1 MKKILAVFLALLI
14 IVFQTPLTTNALE
27 LSAESAIVVD
37 LNSSIIVYE
46 KNAHQKRGMAST
58 TKIMTALVVLENCP
72 LDKVVCVPVEA
83 VGIEGSSIYGADFS
97 SEMLAVAKQ
106 KIANLQL
113 SERISLTE
121 CNAEDIPLEDEAV
134 DAATV
139 AFGVRNFENQGKALT
154 EMARTIRKGGHLIVL
169 EFSNPSCA
177 FVRWCYRL
185 YSHYILPAIGR
196 LVSKHSTAYTY
207 LPESIDQFASPKAFS
222 ALLKE
227 VGFENIECRSQ
238 SMGIAHIYVAQKA

>member
-1 MKKILAVFLALLI
+1 MENNESKSEMVRGMFNDIAPTYDKLNHILSFDIDKLWRKRVVRIVRKLGAKKIMDMATGTGDLAIALA
-14 IVFQTPLTTNALE
+14 
-27 LSAESAIVVD
+27 
-37 LNSSIIVYE
+37 
-46 KNAHQKRGMAST
+46 R
-58 TKIMTALVVLENCP
+58 
-72 LDKVVCVPVEA
+72 
-83 VGIEGSSIYGADFS
+83 GIEGSVVYGADFS

-106 KIANLQL
+106 KIEQLQL

-121 CNAEDIPLEDEAV
+121 CDAENIPFEDEKV

-139 AFGVRNFENQGKALT
+139 AFGVRNFEHQREALT
-154 EMARTIRKGGHLIVL
+154 EIKRTIRKGGHLIVL

-207 LPESIDQFASPKAFS
+207 LPESIDQFASPEAFTT
-222 ALLKE
+222 LLKE
-227 VGFENIECRSQ
+227 VGFNRVERKSQ
-238 SMGIAHIYVAQKA
+238 SMGIAHIYIAHKA

>member
-1 MKKILAVFLALLI
+1 MNKESKGEMVRGMFNDIAPTYDRLNHILSLDIDKLWRKRVVR
-14 IVFQTPLTTNALE
+14 IVHKTGAKHIMDMATGTGDL
-27 LSAESAIVVD
+27 AIV
-37 LNSSIIVYE
+37 LA
-46 KNAHQKRGMAST
+46 KK
-58 TKIMTALVVLENCP
+58 
-72 LDKVVCVPVEA
+72 
-83 VGIEGSSIYGADFS
+83 IEGSTIYGADFS

-106 KIANLQL
+106 KIEMLGL

-121 CNAEDIPLEDEAV
+121 CNAENIPLEDETV

-139 AFGVRNFENQGKALT
+139 AFGVRNFEHQKEALT
-154 EMARTIRKGGHLIVL
+154 EMKRTIRKDGHLVVL

-196 LVSKHSTAYTY
+196 LISKHATAYTY
-207 LPESIDQFASPKAFS
+207 LPESIDKFASPEAFT

-227 VGFENIECRSQ
+227 VGFDSIERKSL
-238 SMGIAHIYVAQKA
+238 SMGIAHIYIAHKA

>member
-1 MKKILAVFLALLI
+1 MKNGSKGEMV
-14 IVFQTPLTTNALE
+14 
-27 LSAESAIVVD
+27 
-37 LNSSIIVYE
+37 
-46 KNAHQKRGMAST
+46 RGMFNDIAPTYDKLNHILSFDID
-58 TKIMTALVVLENCP
+58 KLWRKRVVRIVRKLGAKRIMDMATGTGDLAIALA
-72 LDKVVCVPVEA
+72 K
-83 VGIEGSSIYGADFS
+83 GIEESSIYGADFS

-177 FVRWCYRL
+177 FVCWCYRL